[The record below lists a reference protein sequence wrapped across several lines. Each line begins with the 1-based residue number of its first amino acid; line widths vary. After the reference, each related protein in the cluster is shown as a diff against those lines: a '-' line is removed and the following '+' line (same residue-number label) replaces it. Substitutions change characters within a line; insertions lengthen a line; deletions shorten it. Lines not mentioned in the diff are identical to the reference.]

1 MKLNRAE
8 EQELEREREREREI
22 GDFTVDR
29 ERWRVA
35 LNGKYARI
43 GVRNG
48 EVDLTA
54 LVVSIT

>member
-8 EQELEREREREREI
+8 EQELEREREI

-29 ERWRVA
+29 ERRRVA
-35 LNGKYARI
+35 LNGKYVSI

-54 LVVSIT
+54 LVGSIT

>member
-1 MKLNRAE
+1 MKLNRPE
-8 EQELEREREREREI
+8 EQELERERER

-48 EVDLTA
+48 KVDLTA
-54 LVVSIT
+54 LVVFIT

>member
-8 EQELEREREREREI
+8 EQELEREREREL

-35 LNGKYARI
+35 LNGKYVSI

-54 LVVSIT
+54 LVGSIT